1 MKRLFIC
8 LMLFLMAVFSVVQPP
23 SVCADFDEKP
33 VAFVVMD
40 KSGGLVDNSAYTAWR
55 QVVKWAYHFPYY
67 KVSEDGTVQDYISN
81 ALWNIKITKE
91 NLSEQAKKNSMD
103 AIVIVV
109 LYDMDETI
117 LSSVGGFN
125 TGPYVNV
132 VAIADL
138 YAYKKDGDKF
148 LQSKVRERAIKD
160 LGNYEKPQETIRWA
174 LSKLVNTIEGRPI
187 ID

>member
-1 MKRLFIC
+1 MKRLLIC
-8 LMLFLMAVFSVVQPP
+8 LALFLVSLFSIPNPQ
-23 SVCADFDEKP
+23 SAWADFDEKP

-40 KSGGLVDNSAYTAWR
+40 KSNGLVDNSAYTAWR

-67 KVSEDGTVQDYISN
+67 NLSEDGKVQDSISD

-91 NLSEQAKKNSMD
+91 ALAEQAQKNSMD

-117 LSSVGGFN
+117 IPSVGGLN
-125 TGPYVNV
+125 AGPYVNV

-138 YAYKKDGDKF
+138 YAFKKDGDKF
-148 LQSKVRERAIKD
+148 LQSKVREQAIKD
-160 LGNYEKPQETIRWA
+160 LGNYDRPQETIRWA
-174 LSKLVNTIEGRPI
+174 LSKLVNTMEGRPI
-187 ID
+187 IN